1 MLKKIKNIGP
11 GLIITSAFIGPG
23 TVTLCSLSGIEF
35 GYSLIWCVIFSIL
48 ATCYLQE
55 LSSRLGIISRKGL
68 GDVLKANKNQL
79 IKNSSYLLIV
89 LSLFIGN
96 TAYESGNISGAV
108 MGLETFLGSGIINNS
123 SASVNIYSILIGII
137 LVGIILVG
145 SYNVFEKLLIGLV
158 FIMSITFIITA
169 ILSKPSLG
177 DLISG
182 LKPSVNETNYLYVI
196 GLIGTTVVPYNLF
209 LHSYLAK
216 QKWKK
221 IEDYKLSIPDTI
233 ISILIGGIISISII
247 ITAASNNHLING
259 SSIKNA
265 IDLGSQLTPYLG
277 NFSKYFI
284 SIGLFSAGI
293 TSSITA
299 PIATSYALS
308 GIFNYKAEWKDKK
321 FKTVAI
327 VIILFGVLFSS
338 INYNP
343 IIIIKLAQFING
355 LFLPLISVFLLWAI
369 NQKEI
374 MGNYVNSISYN
385 LLGII
390 IIMISILI
398 GLKSLL
404 TLFI

>member
-68 GDVLKANKNQL
+68 GDMLKENKNQL

-96 TAYESGNISGAV
+96 TAYESGNISGTV
-108 MGLETFLGSGIINNS
+108 MGLETFLGSGIIDNS
-123 SASVNIYSILIGII
+123 SASVNIYPILIGII

-247 ITAASNNHLING
+247 ITAASNNHFING

-277 NFSKYFI
+277 DFSKYFI

-308 GIFNYKAEWKDKK
+308 GIFNYKAEWKDKN

-390 IIMISILI
+390 IIMVSILI

>member
-79 IKNSSYLLIV
+79 IKNSSFLLIV

-96 TAYESGNISGAV
+96 TAYESGNISGTV

-277 NFSKYFI
+277 DFSKYFI

>member
-1 MLKKIKNIGP
+1 VLKKIKNIGP

-35 GYSLIWCVIFSIL
+35 GYSLIWCVIFSII

-68 GDVLKANKNQL
+68 SDVLKENKNHI
-79 IKNSSYLLIV
+79 IKKSSYILIV
-89 LSLFIGN
+89 LSLLIGN
-96 TAYESGNISGAV
+96 TAYESGNISGTV
-108 MGLETFLGSGIINNS
+108 MGLETFLGSGIIHNS
-123 SASVNIYSILIGII
+123 SASINIYPILIGII

-145 SYNVFEKLLIGLV
+145 SYNIFEKLLVGLV

-169 ILSKPSLG
+169 ILSKPSLS

-182 LKPSVNETNYLYVI
+182 LKPSVDKTNYLYVI

-209 LHSYLAK
+209 LHSYIAK
-216 QKWKK
+216 KKWKT

-259 SSIKNA
+259 SNIKSA
-265 IDLGSQLTPYLG
+265 IDLGGQLTPYLG
-277 NFSKYFI
+277 DFSKYFI

-308 GIFNYKAEWKDKK
+308 GIFNYKAEWKDKN
-321 FKTVAI
+321 FKIVAI
-327 VIILFGVLFSS
+327 LIILFGIIFSS
-338 INYNP
+338 INYSP

-355 LFLPLISVFLLWAI
+355 LFLPLISIFLLWAI
-369 NQKEI
+369 NQKKI
-374 MGNYVNSISYN
+374 MGNYINSIGYN
-385 LLGII
+385 LLGIV
-390 IIMISILI
+390 IIMVSILI
-398 GLKSLL
+398 GLKSLI
-404 TLFI
+404 TI

>member
-96 TAYESGNISGAV
+96 IAYESGNISGTV
-108 MGLETFLGSGIINNS
+108 MGLETFLGSGIIDNS
-123 SASVNIYSILIGII
+123 SASVNIYPILIGII

-277 NFSKYFI
+277 DFSKYFI

>member
-96 TAYESGNISGAV
+96 IAYESGNISGTV
-108 MGLETFLGSGIINNS
+108 MGLETFLGSGIIDNS
-123 SASVNIYSILIGII
+123 SASVNIYPILIGII

-259 SSIKNA
+259 SNIKSA
-265 IDLGSQLTPYLG
+265 IDLGGQLTPYLG
-277 NFSKYFI
+277 DFSKYFI

-308 GIFNYKAEWKDKK
+308 GIFNYKAEWKDKN

>member
-1 MLKKIKNIGP
+1 VLKKIKNIGP

-35 GYSLIWCVIFSIL
+35 GYSLIWCVIFSII

-68 GDVLKANKNQL
+68 SDVLKENKNHI
-79 IKNSSYLLIV
+79 IKKSSYILIV
-89 LSLFIGN
+89 LSLLIGN
-96 TAYESGNISGAV
+96 TAYESGNISGTV
-108 MGLETFLGSGIINNS
+108 MGLETFLGSGIIHNS
-123 SASVNIYSILIGII
+123 SASINIYPILIGII

-145 SYNVFEKLLIGLV
+145 SYNIFEKLLVGLV

-169 ILSKPSLG
+169 ILSKPSLS

-182 LKPSVNETNYLYVI
+182 LKPSVDKTNYLYVI

-209 LHSYLAK
+209 LHSYIAK
-216 QKWKK
+216 KKWKT

-247 ITAASNNHLING
+247 ITAASNNHLVNG
-259 SSIKNA
+259 SNIKNA
-265 IDLGSQLTPYLG
+265 IDLGGQLTPYLG
-277 NFSKYFI
+277 DFSKYFI

-308 GIFNYKAEWKDKK
+308 GIFNYKAEWKDKN
-321 FKTVAI
+321 FKIVAI
-327 VIILFGVLFSS
+327 LIILFGIIFSS
-338 INYNP
+338 INYSP

-355 LFLPLISVFLLWAI
+355 LFLPLISIFLLWAI
-369 NQKEI
+369 NQKKI
-374 MGNYVNSISYN
+374 MGNYINSMGYN
-385 LLGII
+385 LLGIV
-390 IIMISILI
+390 IIMVSILI
-398 GLKSLL
+398 GLKSLI
-404 TLFI
+404 TI

>member
-1 MLKKIKNIGP
+1 VLKKIKNIGP

-96 TAYESGNISGAV
+96 IAYESGNISGTV
-108 MGLETFLGSGIINNS
+108 MGLETFLGSGIIDNS
-123 SASVNIYSILIGII
+123 SASVNIYPILIGII

-247 ITAASNNHLING
+247 ITAASNNHFING

-308 GIFNYKAEWKDKK
+308 GIFNYKAEWKNKK

-374 MGNYVNSISYN
+374 MGNYVNSMSYN

>member
-96 TAYESGNISGAV
+96 IAYESGNISGTV
-108 MGLETFLGSGIINNS
+108 MGLETFLGSGIIDNS
-123 SASVNIYSILIGII
+123 SASVNIYPILIGII

-247 ITAASNNHLING
+247 ITAASNNHFING

>member
-96 TAYESGNISGAV
+96 TAYESGNISGTV

-277 NFSKYFI
+277 DFSKYFI

>member
-1 MLKKIKNIGP
+1 VIKKIKNIGP

-35 GYSLIWCVIFSIL
+35 GYSLIWCVIFSII

-68 GDVLKANKNQL
+68 SDVLKENKNQL
-79 IKNSSYLLIV
+79 IKKSSYLLIV

-96 TAYESGNISGAV
+96 TAYESGNISGTV
-108 MGLETFLGSGIINNS
+108 MGLETFLGSGLINNS
-123 SASVNIYSILIGII
+123 PISINIYPILIGII

-145 SYNVFEKLLIGLV
+145 SYNVFEKLLVGLV

-169 ILSKPSLG
+169 ILSKPSLS

-182 LKPSVNETNYLYVI
+182 LKPSVNKTNYLYVI

-209 LHSYLAK
+209 LHSYIAK
-216 QKWKK
+216 KKWKT

-259 SSIKNA
+259 SNIKNA
-265 IDLGSQLTPYLG
+265 IDLGGQLTPYLG
-277 NFSKYFI
+277 DFSKYFI

-308 GIFNYKAEWKDKK
+308 GIFNYKAEWKDKN
-321 FKTVAI
+321 FKIVAI
-327 VIILFGVLFSS
+327 IIILFGIIFSS
-338 INYNP
+338 INYSP

-355 LFLPLISVFLLWAI
+355 LFLPLISIFLLWAI
-369 NQKEI
+369 NQKKI
-374 MGNYVNSISYN
+374 MGNYINSIGYN
-385 LLGII
+385 LLGVV
-390 IIMISILI
+390 IIMVSILI
-398 GLKSLL
+398 GLKSLI
-404 TLFI
+404 TI

>member
-96 TAYESGNISGAV
+96 TAYESGNISGTV

-123 SASVNIYSILIGII
+123 SASVNIYPILIGII

-182 LKPSVNETNYLYVI
+182 LKPSVNETNYLYVV

-277 NFSKYFI
+277 DFSKYFI

-374 MGNYVNSISYN
+374 MGNYVNSMSYN

>member
-1 MLKKIKNIGP
+1 MIKKIKNIGP

-35 GYSLIWCVIFSIL
+35 GYSLIWCVIFSII

-55 LSSRLGIISRKGL
+55 ISSRLGIISRKGL
-68 GDVLKANKNQL
+68 SDVLKENKNQL
-79 IKNSSYLLIV
+79 IKKSSYLLIV

-96 TAYESGNISGAV
+96 TAYESGNISGTV
-108 MGLETFLGSGIINNS
+108 MGLETFLGSGLINNS
-123 SASVNIYSILIGII
+123 PISINIYPILIGII

-145 SYNVFEKLLIGLV
+145 SYNVFEKLLVGLV

-169 ILSKPSLG
+169 ILSKPSLS

-182 LKPSVNETNYLYVI
+182 LKPSVNKTNYLYVI

-209 LHSYLAK
+209 LHSYIAK
-216 QKWKK
+216 KKWKT

-259 SSIKNA
+259 SNIKNA
-265 IDLGSQLTPYLG
+265 IDLGGQLTPYLG
-277 NFSKYFI
+277 DFSKYFI

-308 GIFNYKAEWKDKK
+308 GIFNYKAEWKDKN
-321 FKTVAI
+321 FKIVAI
-327 VIILFGVLFSS
+327 IIILFGIIFSS
-338 INYNP
+338 INYSP

-355 LFLPLISVFLLWAI
+355 LFLPLISIFLLWAI
-369 NQKEI
+369 NQKKI
-374 MGNYVNSISYN
+374 MGNYINSIGYN
-385 LLGII
+385 LLGVV
-390 IIMISILI
+390 IIMVSILI
-398 GLKSLL
+398 GLKSLI
-404 TLFI
+404 TI

>member
-1 MLKKIKNIGP
+1 VLKKIKNIGP

-68 GDVLKANKNQL
+68 GDVLKENKNQL

-96 TAYESGNISGAV
+96 TAYESGNISGTV
-108 MGLETFLGSGIINNS
+108 MGLETFLGSGIIDNS
-123 SASVNIYSILIGII
+123 SASVNIYPILIGII

-158 FIMSITFIITA
+158 FTMSITFIITA

-216 QKWKK
+216 QKWKT
-221 IEDYKLSIPDTI
+221 IEDYKFSIPDTI

-355 LFLPLISVFLLWAI
+355 LFLPLISIFLLWAI

-374 MGNYVNSISYN
+374 MGNYINSISYN

-390 IIMISILI
+390 IIMVSILI

>member
-35 GYSLIWCVIFSIL
+35 GYSLIWCVIFSII

-68 GDVLKANKNQL
+68 SDVLKENKNQL
-79 IKNSSYLLIV
+79 IKNSSYILIV

-96 TAYESGNISGAV
+96 TAYESGNISGTV
-108 MGLETFLGSGIINNS
+108 MGLETFLGSGIIHNS
-123 SASVNIYSILIGII
+123 STSINIYPILIGII

-145 SYNVFEKLLIGLV
+145 SYNIFEKLLVGLV

-169 ILSKPSLG
+169 ILSKPSLS

-182 LKPSVNETNYLYVI
+182 LKPSVDKTNYLYVI

-209 LHSYLAK
+209 LHSYIAK
-216 QKWKK
+216 KKWKT

-259 SSIKNA
+259 SNIKSA
-265 IDLGSQLTPYLG
+265 IDLGGQLTPYLG
-277 NFSKYFI
+277 DFSKYFI

-308 GIFNYKAEWKDKK
+308 GIFNYKAEWKDKN
-321 FKTVAI
+321 FKIVAI
-327 VIILFGVLFSS
+327 LIILFGIIFSS
-338 INYNP
+338 INYSP

-355 LFLPLISVFLLWAI
+355 LFLPLISIFLLWAI
-369 NQKEI
+369 NQKKI
-374 MGNYVNSISYN
+374 MGNYINSIGYN
-385 LLGII
+385 LLGIV
-390 IIMISILI
+390 IIMVSILI
-398 GLKSLL
+398 GLKSLI
-404 TLFI
+404 TI

>member
-1 MLKKIKNIGP
+1 MIKKIKNIGP

-35 GYSLIWCVIFSIL
+35 GYSLIWCVIFSII

-68 GDVLKANKNQL
+68 SDVLKENKNQL
-79 IKNSSYLLIV
+79 IKKSSYLLIV

-96 TAYESGNISGAV
+96 TAYESGNISGTV
-108 MGLETFLGSGIINNS
+108 MGLETFLGSGLINNS
-123 SASVNIYSILIGII
+123 PISINIYPILIGII

-145 SYNVFEKLLIGLV
+145 SYNVFEKLLVGLV

-169 ILSKPSLG
+169 ILSKPSLS

-182 LKPSVNETNYLYVI
+182 LKPSVNKTNYLYVI

-209 LHSYLAK
+209 LHSYIAK
-216 QKWKK
+216 KKWKT

-259 SSIKNA
+259 SNIKNA
-265 IDLGSQLTPYLG
+265 IDLGGQLTPYLG
-277 NFSKYFI
+277 DFSKYFI

-308 GIFNYKAEWKDKK
+308 GIFNYKAEWKDKN
-321 FKTVAI
+321 FKIVAI
-327 VIILFGVLFSS
+327 IIILFGIIFSS
-338 INYNP
+338 INYSP

-355 LFLPLISVFLLWAI
+355 LFLPLISIFLLWAI
-369 NQKEI
+369 NQKKI
-374 MGNYVNSISYN
+374 MGNYINSIGYN
-385 LLGII
+385 LLGVV

-398 GLKSLL
+398 GLKSLI
-404 TLFI
+404 TI

>member
-68 GDVLKANKNQL
+68 GDMLKENKNQL

-96 TAYESGNISGAV
+96 TAYESGNISGTV
-108 MGLETFLGSGIINNS
+108 MGLETFLGSGIIDNS
-123 SASVNIYSILIGII
+123 SASVNIYPILIGII

-145 SYNVFEKLLIGLV
+145 SYNIFEKLLIGLV

-277 NFSKYFI
+277 DFSKYFI

-327 VIILFGVLFSS
+327 VVILFGILFSS